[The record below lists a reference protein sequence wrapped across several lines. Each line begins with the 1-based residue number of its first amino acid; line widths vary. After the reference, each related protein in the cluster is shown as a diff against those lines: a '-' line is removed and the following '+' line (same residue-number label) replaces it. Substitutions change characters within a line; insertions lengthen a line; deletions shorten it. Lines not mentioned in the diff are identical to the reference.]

1 MWTVLKLFISVTVA
15 TCWNYQDFLSA
26 LGDLLSFSVPGGG
39 GGFWVVV
46 CYRGS
51 VPRLIFWKFTFIG
64 PFSFS
69 TSLLTKLPHA
79 LDRCTYPSSSVTTLK
94 KFLWSSSQD
103 ENKCFEN
110 GNVKVWADKWE
121 KERSPESRRMG
132 QHLSA

>member
-1 MWTVLKLFISVTVA
+1 MNCSKTIYKCYCCNMLELSGLFVCLGWLIK
-15 TCWNYQDFLSA
+15 FLSTW
-26 LGDLLSFSVPGGG
+26 GGG
-39 GGFWVVV
+39 GILG
-46 CYRGS
+46 CGLLRGS